1 MSIRILLLSF
11 LLLYFFLPSVIN
23 TEEPRDLTLYSTL
36 KFFVKTKAEL
46 RISEATGEI
55 SVYTGISS
63 LDERNIKYKV
73 KKIKKLF
80 KVNNGDIDLYN
91 ELGMGKIYVFYL
103 EEMGDI
109 AKIVEDYGKDVNI
122 EFAEPNYIGFAA
134 GAKETGSFIP
144 NDKFF
149 AKQWYLN
156 NSGNIYPSS
165 QGIPKVGADID
176 MLRAW
181 EIEQGSEE
189 IIIAILDSGFRYDF
203 LDLKNKVWINKKEI
217 PNNGKDDDGN
227 GYIDDYYGWDFAND
241 DNFPNDGFGHGTN
254 IASVIGAELNNE
266 IGFAGISKS
275 KLMNC
280 KNLSEDNTG
289 EYEWWAESIK
299 YAVDNGAKIINMS
312 EGGSDYSNILKAAI
326 DYALKKNVLVV
337 AAMMN
342 YNNGKNYYP
351 AALNGVIA
359 IGATDTDDRRCK
371 KFTWGGGSCWGKH
384 IFLVAPGNK
393 IYGLDY
399 QDQYSGESYWSGTSQ
414 STAIVSAIASL
425 LLAQDKT
432 CKPDDIKKIL
442 KETAKDGIGDPYEDK
457 AGWDPYYGW
466 GRVDAYAALNYKGAN
481 VINNKSNNPSDE
493 NKRQTTEENNKKRE
507 INTPPIEQNGDRG
520 RREEIE
526 RKPPPRR

>member
-1 MSIRILLLSF
+1 MIIRVLLFSF
-11 LLLYFFLPSVIN
+11 LLLYFFLSSEIN
-23 TEEPRDLTLYSTL
+23 TEEARDFTLYSTL
-36 KFFVKTKAEL
+36 KFFVKTKSEL
-46 RISEATGEI
+46 KVSEATGEI

-63 LDERNIKYKV
+63 LDERNQKYKV

-80 KVNNGDIDLYN
+80 RVNNGDMELYN
-91 ELGMGKIYVFYL
+91 ELEMGRIYVFYL
-103 EEMGDI
+103 EGNGDI
-109 AKIVEDYGKDVNI
+109 AKIVEDYSNDINV

-134 GAKETGSFIP
+134 GVKGTGSFIP

-149 AKQWYLN
+149 NKQWYLN
-156 NSGNIYPSS
+156 NTGSIYPSS
-165 QGIPKVGADID
+165 QGVPKVGADIN
-176 MLRAW
+176 MLKAW

-217 PNNGKDDDGN
+217 PDNGRDDDGN
-227 GYIDDYYGWDFAND
+227 GYVDDYYGWDFAND
-241 DNFPNDGFGHGTN
+241 DNIPNDGFGHGTN
-254 IASVIGAELNNE
+254 IASIIGAELNNG

-280 KNLSEDNTG
+280 KNLSENNTG

-312 EGGSDYSNILKAAI
+312 EGGSDYSSVLKTAV

-351 AALNGVIA
+351 ASLKGVVA
-359 IGATDTDDRRCK
+359 VGATDTDDRRCK

-384 IFLVAPGNK
+384 IYLVAPGNQ

-399 QDQYSGESYWSGTSQ
+399 EDQNNGNSSWSGTSQ

-425 LLAQDKT
+425 LLAQDRT
-432 CKPDDIKKIL
+432 RQPDDIKKIL
-442 KETAKDGIGDPYEDK
+442 KETARDGIGDPYEDK
-457 AGWDPYYGW
+457 TGWDPYYGW
-466 GRVDAYAALNYKGAN
+466 GRVDAYAALTYNGTT
-481 VINNKSNNPSDE
+481 IIDNKSTDKSDQNKHITTNERKQDVNNP
-493 NKRQTTEENNKKRE
+493 
-507 INTPPIEQNGDRG
+507 PVIEQNGDRSRG
-520 RREEIE
+520 NERE